1 MSSSDPIAEAKAVVR
16 SHEEYAMAGDLD
28 GVLSNI
34 AEDIV
39 LLAGGSPLVEGLES
53 FRGFYA
59 EILAIGDV
67 EFGHDYSGGVTVGE
81 LVILHG
87 VSRGAFST
95 EEGEE
100 IPFENNFIH
109 TLRRGSD
116 GRFMIW
122 RAAFA
127 TATEA

>member
-1 MSSSDPIAEAKAVVR
+1 MSPSDPITEAKEVIR

-28 GVLSNI
+28 GVLSNM

-39 LLAGGSPLVEGLES
+39 ALAGGSPLVEGIEA
-53 FRGFYA
+53 FRDFYS

-67 EFGHDYSGGVTVGE
+67 EFGHDYSGGVTVGD

-87 VSRGAFST
+87 VSRGSFST
-95 EEGEE
+95 KEGEE
-100 IPFENNFIH
+100 IPVENNFIH

-116 GRFMIW
+116 GRLKVW
-122 RAAFA
+122 RVAFA
-127 TATEA
+127 PAG